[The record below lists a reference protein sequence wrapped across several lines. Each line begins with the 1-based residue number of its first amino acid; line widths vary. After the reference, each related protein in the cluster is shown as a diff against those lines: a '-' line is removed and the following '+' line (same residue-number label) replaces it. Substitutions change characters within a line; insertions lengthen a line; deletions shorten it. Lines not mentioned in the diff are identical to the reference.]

1 MLVHQSAPS
10 NYYAKTQLIVCQERA
25 GDWINALGLKLRSTE
40 FITAIKYRLDL
51 PIFRLQVG
59 GVCFHDQAERRQERR

>member
-1 MLVHQSAPS
+1 M
-10 NYYAKTQLIVCQERA
+10 CQERA

-59 GVCFHDQAERRQERR
+59 GVASMTRQKEDKKGDDAIYFGSGVVRQRQVC